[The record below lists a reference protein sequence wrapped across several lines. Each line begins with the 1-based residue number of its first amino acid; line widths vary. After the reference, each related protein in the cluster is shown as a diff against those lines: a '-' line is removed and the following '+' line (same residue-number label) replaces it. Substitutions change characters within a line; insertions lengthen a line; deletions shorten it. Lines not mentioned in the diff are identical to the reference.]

1 MNSGKGVMASFI
13 ACLMLITYRDF
24 KTPDSSWPLGPVP
37 PPYRYAWAAV
47 VFGILALV
55 SDMFSPKIATV
66 VAIGVVIGLLFQVTT
81 NPTGGTAGLLSLAPG
96 STDKQNPIN
105 NGATGSSALGTT
117 GGVQQV

>member
-1 MNSGKGVMASFI
+1 MASFI
-13 ACLMLITYRDF
+13 ACLVLITYRDF

-37 PPYRYAWAAV
+37 PPYRFTWAAV
-47 VFGILALV
+47 VFGILTIV

-81 NPTGGTAGLLSLAPG
+81 NPTGATAGLMSQAPG
-96 STDKQNPIN
+96 STDRQNPIN
-105 NGATGSSALGTT
+105 NGATGSSALGSS